1 MEPKYVKNLMIVSFL
16 IWIFEMFS
24 KYYINNE
31 LIKITSPVHL
41 WLIAGFGWMIFYFA
55 LIKKTNR

>member
-16 IWIFEMFS
+16 IWVFEMFS

-31 LIKITSPVHL
+31 LIKITSPVHI
-41 WLIAGFGWMIFYFA
+41 WLIAGFGWMILYFA